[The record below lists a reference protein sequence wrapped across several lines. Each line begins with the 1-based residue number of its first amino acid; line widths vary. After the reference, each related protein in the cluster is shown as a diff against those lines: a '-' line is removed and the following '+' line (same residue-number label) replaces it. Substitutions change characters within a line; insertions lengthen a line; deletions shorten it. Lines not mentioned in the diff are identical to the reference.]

1 MGRDIGLRLSPT
13 GNSFDIVNQDPSI
26 PEELQAAITLLFFS
40 NDFNMRGNFNGLYN
54 LVGNS
59 NAVQSIEL
67 DLADISF
74 KLTEALKETYP
85 HIASTRFE
93 VTINGSYINV
103 QLTINTDKESITDLI
118 YSREL

>member
-74 KLTEALKETYP
+74 KLTEALKEIYP
-85 HIASTRFE
+85 HIISTRFE
-93 VTINGSYINV
+93 VTINGSYINI
-103 QLTINTDKESITDLI
+103 QLIINTDKESITDLI